1 MYYHGCTFTLVAFTK
16 YIQCFFCNLYIQK
29 KYMQKQ
35 TIHTY
40 KQEFVTKYEIKEN
53 TAIEVEIDISMGVN
67 V

>member
-1 MYYHGCTFTLVAFTK
+1 
-16 YIQCFFCNLYIQK
+16 
-29 KYMQKQ
+29 MQKQ

-53 TAIEVEIDISMGVN
+53 TAREVELDLSLGVN

>member
-1 MYYHGCTFTLVAFTK
+1 
-16 YIQCFFCNLYIQK
+16 
-29 KYMQKQ
+29 MQKQ